1 MLERLQKPAACF
13 SDRAKAAAGPPGLK
27 NPSPSQQQGCKTK
40 PIRTFAKFQL
50 TVVALSPF
58 LPYTSTRA
66 QSTAAATTPAVQ
78 SRAGPAASGPW
89 DLRPGCGLGGAFL
102 TMRGITAIT
111 TQPHVCAAG
120 GSDAHRYD
128 WPGLRHQ
135 AHPRALPPCL
145 QPPVCWE
152 HSSHSPGTHSLPK
165 KLGWPSRSLCI

>member
-1 MLERLQKPAACF
+1 VLERLQKPAACF

-66 QSTAAATTPAVQ
+66 QPTAAATTPAVQ

-89 DLRPGCGLGGAFL
+89 DLKPGCGLGGAFL

-111 TQPHVCAAG
+111 AQPHVCAAG
-120 GSDAHRYD
+120 GSDAHRYGLA
-128 WPGLRHQ
+128 WPEASGPPKGPPTVPAAPCVLG
-135 AHPRALPPCL
+135 ALL
-145 QPPVCWE
+145 TQPGDTQ
-152 HSSHSPGTHSLPK
+152 SPQKVRLAF
-165 KLGWPSRSLCI
+165 